1 VTRGR
6 AGILLL
12 AAITLGLVVAAPAA
26 GARHQA
32 GASVVYPSYDHAR
45 VVSVVTGA
53 GRHVALTFDDCG
65 DATAWRSILSTLRAH
80 DLRATFFCP
89 GTAVRDHVT
98 LARRVRADGDRL
110 CNHGWSH
117 PELTTLS
124 AAAIDHQLRLARNV
138 LYGLTGSR
146 CPYVRPPY
154 GSYDRRVLEIAGQLG
169 YRRAVLWSV
178 DPRDWQRPGAAVI
191 ASRVLAATDPG
202 SIVLMHTL
210 PQTAAALPAILRGLR
225 SRRLTVVGLPTLL
238 AIGTPSH
245 GGWPSY
251 SQL

>member
-1 VTRGR
+1 M
-6 AGILLL
+6 LLL
-12 AAITLGLVVAAPAA
+12 AAITLGLVAAVPAA

-32 GASVVYPSYDHAR
+32 GANVVYPSYDHAR
-45 VVSVVTGA
+45 VVGVVTDA
-53 GRHVALTFDDCG
+53 GRRVALTFDDCG

-89 GTAVRDHVT
+89 GSAVADHVT

-110 CNHGWSH
+110 CNHSWSH
-117 PELTTLS
+117 ADLTALS

-154 GSYDRRVLEIAGQLG
+154 GSYDRRVLEIAGRLG

-191 ASRVLAATDPG
+191 SSRVLAATGPG
-202 SIVLMHTL
+202 SIVLLHTL
-210 PQTAAALPAILRGLR
+210 PQTAQALPSILRGLR

-245 GGWPSY
+245 GGWPRY
-251 SQL
+251 VDL

>member
-1 VTRGR
+1 VTHSRPR
-6 AGILLL
+6 ILLL
-12 AAITLGLVVAAPAA
+12 AVITLGLAAAVPAA
-26 GARHQA
+26 GARHQG
-32 GASVVYPSYDHAR
+32 GAAVVYPSYDHAR
-45 VVSVVTGA
+45 VLGVVKDA
-53 GRHVALTFDDCG
+53 GRRVALTFDDCG
-65 DATAWRSILSTLRAH
+65 DATAWRSILSTLRAY

-89 GTAVRDHVT
+89 GTAVRDHVA

-110 CNHGWSH
+110 CNHSWSH
-117 PELTTLS
+117 SALTTLS

-146 CPYVRPPY
+146 CPYMRPPY
-154 GSYDRRVLEIAGQLG
+154 GAYNRRVLEIAGQLG

-178 DPRDWQRPGAAVI
+178 DPRDWERPGAAVI
-191 ASRVLAATDPG
+191 TSRVLAATGPG

-225 SRRLTVVGLPTLL
+225 SHRLTVVGLPTLL

-245 GGWPSY
+245 GGWPRY
-251 SQL
+251 SDL